1 MPKPKETKVTNFEK
15 SLQELED
22 IVSQMEK
29 GDLSLEDSLEHFER
43 GIKLSR
49 ECQQALRN
57 AEQKISVLSK
67 ENDEWVEKSFD
78 DGKQPADD

>member
-22 IVSQMEK
+22 IVSRMEK

>member
-22 IVSQMEK
+22 IVSRMEK

-67 ENDEWVEKSFD
+67 ENDEWEEKSFD

>member
-1 MPKPKETKVTNFEK
+1 MPKETKVANFEK

-22 IVSQMEK
+22 IVSRMEK
-29 GDLSLEDSLEHFER
+29 GELSLEDSLEHFER

-49 ECQQALRN
+49 ECRQALQN